1 MADNNP
7 VTSSNFELMNKIVI
21 GVFVPLV
28 VAALTMLYTSF
39 NKLDDR
45 QFQLQGSAVTA
56 DELEKTQNRIIDY
69 VDVRLGDLSSKI
81 DNMADQQSKTND
93 LLLKIAAGA
102 NNKE

>member
-7 VTSSNFELMNKIVI
+7 VTSTNFELMNKIVI

-56 DELEKTQNRIIDY
+56 DQLEKTQNRIIDY

-81 DNMADQQSKTND
+81 DNMADQQAKTND

-102 NNKE
+102 NNK